1 MPDVSGFKILSRWIK
16 LSAKVVHIWISR
28 LAFCHITSSKDLC
41 DNFHRLRHLT
51 SKGGGLLEPVV
62 KFLTGEKLMSH
73 SSRIS
78 FMFSIP
84 FPIYKMFLIAQA
96 KILSIFLRFFFIYYY
111 SKYTVAI
118 FRHTRRGS
126 QILLQMVVSHHVVAG
141 I

>member
-1 MPDVSGFKILSRWIK
+1 MNTWMPDVSGFKILSRWIK

-62 KFLTGEKLMSH
+62 KFLTGEKLMSR
-73 SSRIS
+73 SSHIS

-96 KILSIFLRFFFIYYY
+96 KILSIMATKPSLEMESLNMTSSLGKPGLHFIN
-111 SKYTVAI
+111 
-118 FRHTRRGS
+118 
-126 QILLQMVVSHHVVAG
+126 HV
-141 I
+141 

>member
-1 MPDVSGFKILSRWIK
+1 MNTWMPDVSGFKILSRWIK

-96 KILSIFLRFFFIYYY
+96 KILSIFFKIFYLFIIIV
-111 SKYTVAI
+111 ST
-118 FRHTRRGS
+118 
-126 QILLQMVVSHHVVAG
+126 LQLSSDTPEEGVRSCYRWL
-141 I
+141 